1 MAIGATVRGG
11 GEAGARA
18 RETSNKWLATMSI
31 LFGSIM
37 ATIDTSV
44 VNVALVH
51 IQATF
56 GVTVQEVTW
65 VTTAYLIT
73 VVLVMPL
80 TAWLSSVFGRKRMY
94 MVSVIIFTAAS
105 ALCGLSRTLGQLIA
119 FRVLQG
125 LGGGA
130 LQPTAQAI
138 MRETFPVR
146 EQAQAMGYFG
156 MLVLLGPALG
166 PTLGGYL
173 VDNLSWPW
181 IFFVNLPVGIV
192 SLFMVSQFIVD
203 PPYMR
208 ARGFRTFDAVGIGLM
223 TFGLTTLLTMLE
235 QGERDGWFGS
245 PFIMALGIVAAVTL
259 AAFIIWELKTPAP
272 AVNLRIL
279 ANSSFAAGTM
289 IIGVLGVALFGG
301 LILLPLFLQSLLGYD
316 ATQAGLALMPRSL
329 MMVLMMPIAGAL
341 YNRLGVYVMAPLGLL
356 IAAASTFLMAR
367 FTLHTGPLQILIPQL
382 GQGLGF
388 ALIFVS
394 ISTTALS
401 TIPRYQMQG
410 ATGLYNLVRQLGGS
424 LGTAIVVTLVDHKT
438 TTASANLMRYASTYN
453 PTFRSWWQTYAT
465 LFIRRGSAPSVA
477 NQQALSVLGKL
488 IGHQAAVVAFDYAFA
503 VMGVLFLCCL
513 PLVLLLRRGQ
523 PPDEPVTAGE

>member
-1 MAIGATVRGG
+1 MAIGATVGGG
-11 GEAGARA
+11 GEAGV
-18 RETSNKWLATMSI
+18 RETSNKWLVTMSI

-37 ATIDTSV
+37 AAIDTSV

-94 MVSVIIFTAAS
+94 MFSVVIFTAAS

-138 MRETFPVR
+138 MRETFPPR

-181 IFFVNLPVGIV
+181 IFFVNLPVGII
-192 SLFMVSQFIVD
+192 SLFMVSQFIED

-245 PFIMALGIVAAVTL
+245 PFIMALALL
-259 AAFIIWELKTPAP
+259 ARGRQAPSINWELNARVPG
-272 AVNLRIL
+272 
-279 ANSSFAAGTM
+279 AN
-289 IIGVLGVALFGG
+289 
-301 LILLPLFLQSLLGYD
+301 
-316 ATQAGLALMPRSL
+316 
-329 MMVLMMPIAGAL
+329 
-341 YNRLGVYVMAPLGLL
+341 
-356 IAAASTFLMAR
+356 
-367 FTLHTGPLQILIPQL
+367 
-382 GQGLGF
+382 
-388 ALIFVS
+388 
-394 ISTTALS
+394 
-401 TIPRYQMQG
+401 
-410 ATGLYNLVRQLGGS
+410 
-424 LGTAIVVTLVDHKT
+424 
-438 TTASANLMRYASTYN
+438 
-453 PTFRSWWQTYAT
+453 
-465 LFIRRGSAPSVA
+465 
-477 NQQALSVLGKL
+477 
-488 IGHQAAVVAFDYAFA
+488 
-503 VMGVLFLCCL
+503 
-513 PLVLLLRRGQ
+513 
-523 PPDEPVTAGE
+523 PVTRPNS